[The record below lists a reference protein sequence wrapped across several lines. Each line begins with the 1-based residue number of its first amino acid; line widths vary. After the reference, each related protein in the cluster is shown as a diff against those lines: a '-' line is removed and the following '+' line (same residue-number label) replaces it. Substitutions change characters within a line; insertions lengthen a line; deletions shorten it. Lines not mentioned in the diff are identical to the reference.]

1 MTIDVQIITKDK
13 EILLSDHDIYA
24 KDFIVSSIALRPY
37 LDSIEGRSGTV
48 DYGADYD
55 TRTIKAP
62 FYIKAHDLHDFAL
75 LRDELFSLVVSRE
88 SFYIRELR
96 RAEYQAYNF
105 TEVTGEASNNPRT
118 DNKFVGG
125 KRYKVRLTNT
135 LELEQMLTIGEGEL
149 VFETTE
155 LPYAESIGTTA
166 DIDKNGL
173 RYSDELWSYGMG
185 LSYDEETHKYTHNTN
200 TFSIYNAGSVEVH
213 PFEQD
218 LKITISEVLGATSYF
233 ELRNLTTKS
242 IFRINEAVTS
252 DKEIILDG
260 PNITID
266 GLQALRKTNK
276 RFIELAPGWNNFVIM
291 GATSAKVEFDF
302 RYYYK

>member
-1 MTIDVQIITKDK
+1 
-13 EILLSDHDIYA
+13 IYA

-55 TRTIKAP
+55 ARTIKVP

-105 TEVTGEASNNPRT
+105 TEVTGKASNNPRT

-135 LELEQMLTIGEGEL
+135 IELEQMLTVGEGEL

-166 DIDKNGL
+166 DITGNVLK
-173 RYSDELWSYGMG
+173 YSDELWSYGMG
-185 LSYDEETHKYTHNTN
+185 LLYDEDSHKYIYATKQ
-200 TFSIYNAGSVEVH
+200 FRIYNAGNVEVH
-213 PFEQD
+213 PFEQY
-218 LKITISEVLGATSYF
+218 LKINIPTIFSSENYF
-233 ELRNLTTKS
+233 ELINKTTGDVFRVNEGMNTRS
-242 IFRINEAVTS
+242 I
-252 DKEIILDG
+252 EIDG
-260 PNITID
+260 PNVKID
-266 GLQALRKTNK
+266 GFQALRKTN
-276 RFIELAPGWNNFVIM
+276 RQFISLAPGWNEFEVK
-291 GATSAKVEFDF
+291 GAGSARVEFDF

>member
-13 EILLSDHDIYA
+13 EILLSDHNIYA

-55 TRTIKAP
+55 TRTIKVP

-105 TEVTGEASNNPRT
+105 AEVTEKASNNPQT
-118 DNKFVGG
+118 ENKFVGG
-125 KRYKVRLTNT
+125 KRYKVRLTNAI
-135 LELEQMLTIGEGEL
+135 ELEQMLTVGEGEL

-155 LPYAESIGTTA
+155 LPFSESIGTTA
-166 DIDKNGL
+166 DITGNVLK
-173 RYSDELWSYGMG
+173 YSDELWSYGMG
-185 LSYDEETHKYTHNTN
+185 LSYDEETHKYTHNTK
-200 TFSIYNAGSVEVH
+200 TFRIYNAGNVEVH
-213 PFEQD
+213 PFEMD
-218 LKITISEVLGATSYF
+218 LKIAIDGISGPY
-233 ELRNLTTKS
+233 ELKNETTGDVFKYTGS
-242 IFRINEAVTS
+242 NS
-252 DKEIILDG
+252 GKLLLDG
-260 PNITID
+260 PNVTLG
-266 GLQALRKTNK
+266 GLQAFRDTNK
-276 RFIELAPGWNNFVIM
+276 RYISLAPGWNMFTQSQNKSV
-291 GATSAKVEFDF
+291 SFDF

>member
-1 MTIDVQIITKDK
+1 IKVQIITKDK

-55 TRTIKAP
+55 TRTIKVP

-96 RAEYQAYNF
+96 RAEHQAYNF

-125 KRYKVRLTNT
+125 KRYKVRLTNAI
-135 LELEQMLTIGEGEL
+135 ELEQMLTVGEGEL

-155 LPYAESIGTTA
+155 LPFAESIGTTA
-166 DIDKNGL
+166 DIDKHGL
-173 RYSDELWSYGMG
+173 LYSQELWSYGMG
-185 LSYDEETHKYTHNTN
+185 LSYEDSLQVYRFDDNE
-200 TFSIYNAGSVEVH
+200 FSVYNAGNVTVS
-213 PFEQD
+213 PFEMFLD
-218 LKITISEVLGATSYF
+218 ITIKG
-233 ELRNLTTKS
+233 NNNTK
-242 IFRINEAVTS
+242 
-252 DKEIILDG
+252 
-260 PNITID
+260 NIT
-266 GLQALRKTNK
+266 LKNR
-276 RFIELAPGWNNFVIM
+276 
-291 GATSAKVEFDF
+291 
-302 RYYYK
+302 